1 MFRTRE
7 FEQMEIEY
15 FVENDNDKAMEK
27 FNEWKDQSQDFWYNK
42 VGLNKEK
49 LKFRDQDPDELAHYA
64 KATTDVEYQFPR
76 GWESCNDLPIELTL
90 ISNNI
95 KNFLRKICSI
105 TIRIQEKDMC
115 HM

>member
-49 LKFRDQDPDELAHYA
+49 LKFRDQENDELAHYA
-64 KATTDVEYQFPR
+64 KATTDIEYQFPR
-76 GWESCNDLPIELTL
+76 GWGEL
-90 ISNNI
+90 
-95 KNFLRKICSI
+95 
-105 TIRIQEKDMC
+105 Q
-115 HM
+115 